1 MGLRTVYGGIE
12 KGSLVLEEYTYGLKR
27 IRYDG
32 WEMHTWG
39 QEEQTRTEKG
49 ILGIRR
55 ALKSLERAH
64 VESATYGGVEKGT
77 LLVEEGTCGLK
88 RIHSDEWEMH
98 MGPRRANKD

>member
-1 MGLRTVYGGIE
+1 MGLRRAYAGIE

-55 ALKSLERAH
+55 ALKLLERHMGVLRSAHCWFRRAH
-64 VESATYGGVEKGT
+64 V
-77 LLVEEGTCGLK
+77 
-88 RIHSDEWEMH
+88 D
-98 MGPRRANKD
+98 

>member
-1 MGLRTVYGGIE
+1 MGVRTSFKLLERACVGLRRAYGGIE
-12 KGSLVLEEYTYGLKR
+12 KGSLVLEEYTYRLKR

-55 ALKSLERAH
+55 ALKLLERAH
-64 VESATYGGVEKGT
+64 VE
-77 LLVEEGTCGLK
+77 
-88 RIHSDEWEMH
+88 RH
-98 MGPRRANKD
+98 MGVLRRVHCWLRRAHMD

>member
-1 MGLRTVYGGIE
+1 MGGTIDVGVRTAFKLLERACVGLRRAYGGIE

-55 ALKSLERAH
+55 ALKLQEMAHVERHMGVLRRAHCWLRRAH
-64 VESATYGGVEKGT
+64 V
-77 LLVEEGTCGLK
+77 
-88 RIHSDEWEMH
+88 D
-98 MGPRRANKD
+98 

>member
-1 MGLRTVYGGIE
+1 MGLRRAYGGIE

-39 QEEQTRTEKG
+39 QEEQMRTEKS

-55 ALKSLERAH
+55 ALKILKLLERAH
-64 VESATYGGVEKGT
+64 VERYMGV
-77 LLVEEGTCGLK
+77 L
-88 RIHSDEWEMH
+88 
-98 MGPRRANKD
+98 RRAHCWLRRAHVD

>member
-1 MGLRTVYGGIE
+1 MLERACVGLRRAYGGFE

-55 ALKSLERAH
+55 AIKLLERAH
-64 VESATYGGVEKGT
+64 VERHMGV
-77 LLVEEGTCGLK
+77 LRRAHCWLRGLK
-88 RIHSDEWEMH
+88 RIYSDE
-98 MGPRRANKD
+98 